1 MNLHQPV
8 VETLLILTASTFR
21 PCWHMHVETISMS
34 NACVARA
41 CACPKSEEM
50 MDLPAIRR
58 CFSLAHFA
66 TRN

>member
-1 MNLHQPV
+1 MNLHRAL
-8 VETLLILTASTFR
+8 VETLLILTGTMFPSVLAYACR
-21 PCWHMHVETISMS
+21 DNSMS

-50 MDLPAIRR
+50 MDLPAIRH

-66 TRN
+66 TRH